1 MSIVITLSPELE
13 QQLQAKATRQGQ
25 DINLVA
31 TELLTSV
38 LESEEEDSAE
48 AIEGIQQGLDEFA
61 AGKFR
66 SFDEYAAEQRQKYNL
81 LKPIHTCKSSLFHAD
96 VDSIPSETMR
106 MT

>member
-13 QQLQAKATRQGQ
+13 QQLQAKAIRQGQ

-38 LESEEEDSAE
+38 LESEAEDSAE

-61 AGKFR
+61 TGKFR
-66 SFDEYAAEQRQKYNL
+66 FFDEYAAEKRQIKML
-81 LKPIHTCKSSLFHAD
+81 ILPIH
-96 VDSIPSETMR
+96 I
-106 MT
+106 

>member
-38 LESEEEDSAE
+38 LESETQDSAE
-48 AIEGIQQGLDEFA
+48 AIEGIQQGLDDFT

-66 SFDEYAAEQRQKYNL
+66 SFDEYATEQHQKYNL
-81 LKPIHTCKSSLFHAD
+81 SA
-96 VDSIPSETMR
+96 
-106 MT
+106 